1 MPKPNAAI
9 NAQEREREIR
19 MTQNSLNSMSWNIC
33 LALQDA
39 GEAKLATQF
48 EEKCKQFEENPTGAQ
63 YVKIMKEL
71 NRLLEEKV
79 GDLTVA
85 ELAVEKQRVKWEHL
99 IEAVNEA
106 NEQTGIEKRLVKTEP
121 PKVVKQEVPEPPKV
135 PKEPPKEAKEEP
147 KPEAQNET
155 KREQPGHFVNTNY
168 NGATVTNEVAEQ
180 LKQQPAAELLRFT
193 QQGDKTVV
201 QTKLPDKGFGGEPP
215 QEYDIRVN
223 MNYLMRGIASFV
235 MGPDG
240 SIDLKKADK
249 LDNWLGK
256 IRDADRID
264 LDTVMD
270 DFKIPE
276 DPKRREDFKRFLHA
290 NGVTEKGAKSFLF
303 NSTGPF
309 SIAIKETFSQL
320 AGYQLAVSGKQGPE
334 AKEYALSYQV
344 EYEQMLS
351 QYRDMVNMDPEKED
365 RMLVPTDC
373 YGYANMNEIFIKQ
386 HNAWRRKEKKEEL
399 SFQPHKIVFKQE
411 KFVADEEGNES
422 LQDEYNAFDGH
433 GYITLPVKIDGQD
446 SVLSLETTAPPE
458 GDLFH
463 RRNAERTGVGI
474 FPTAEAVEKFH
485 RDNNVRKADFL
496 KGVPGAKEREIE
508 RNIKDA
514 GMEVQG
520 KPDAPEI
527 TMPKKTYHGYLLAHT
542 GARTGPMNAKQLADT
557 ASKAIMASYFMND
570 PKAPAFNV
578 GTIRKVAENLRTSP
592 QFLAVLRAMGEDK
605 VREALTSGDITKIA
619 ARMYEDPDKRYKL
632 EDASKKQLRELGESM
647 KTEKRSAEWVQLKRA
662 LTDPSMKNSMDVIAA
677 VEQYTKGKKSVRHT
691 EAGRQSFQLA
701 MKALAIAARDGDDVA
716 KKRAQI
722 LADRINAVRKARRGS
737 EHYIDLE
744 ALAPAVSAAQA
755 GQFDAEKY
763 IESLDPGKN
772 EKMELWIKGVVDAY
786 KPVPVPNEA
795 SLTDKSV
802 GYTMEQF
809 KTLKQY
815 DVSKLPVGGEAVTDL
830 EFTALT
836 GLAIIDKDISGLY
849 VNGTKTRP
857 ADIIKVENMK
867 PSQEIALQK
876 NTFAFLELGA
886 SNGHAGRKMG
896 GYFEGVGQPT
906 RQRVFDALRQY
917 RQGDKKLLGEII
929 GKGVDM
935 TVNQM
940 NFTPDAVGK
949 MPEDMETYTVFVNAA
964 VKLAQRD
971 PELRRI
977 AEKNGLTKENLAR
990 LNGLQRSFEMSR
1002 TAQTAKDRLL
1012 TDKNLTPEERKACVT
1027 AVLRHAAFTDHVRAE
1042 HGKKFDKLNETYGR
1056 DDEEVETELER
1067 AYKQENDPV
1076 KKDRLAGQLAYE
1088 QAWSLGGLGMVGVL
1102 PTMQALGREGAK
1114 VTERLVGEAKLDMDK
1129 LMAIEDTEKLINTI
1143 QSKGLFARTPGQPDK
1158 FAQLRESAKPQAG
1171 VPTA

>member
-48 EEKCKQFEENPTGAQ
+48 EEKCKQFKANPTGAQ

-106 NEQTGIEKRLVKTEP
+106 NEQTGIEKRLDKTEP

-193 QQGDKTVV
+193 QQGDKTVI
-201 QTKLPDKGFGGEPP
+201 QSKLPEKGAFGDPP

-223 MNYLMRGIASFV
+223 MNYLMRGMASFV

-320 AGYQLAVSGKQGPE
+320 AGYQLAVSGKLGPE

-578 GTIRKVAENLRTSP
+578 GTIRKAAENLRTSP
-592 QFLAVLRAMGEDK
+592 QFLAVLRAMREDK

-677 VEQYTKGKKSVRHT
+677 VEQYTKGKKSVRRT
-691 EAGRQSFQLA
+691 QAGRESFQFA

-716 KKRAQI
+716 KQRAKI

-737 EHYIDLE
+737 EHYIDL
-744 ALAPAVSAAQA
+744 AVLAPAVSAAQA

-763 IESLDPGKN
+763 IESLDPGAMN
-772 EKMELWIKGVVDAY
+772 PSLDLWMKTIADVY
-786 KPVPVPNEA
+786 KPVPVPNEQ
-795 SLTDKSV
+795 TMNNDDP
-802 GYTMEQF
+802 GYKLEEF
-809 KTLKQY
+809 KQLKQY
-815 DVSKLPVGGEAVTDL
+815 DVSRLHVGGETVGDI

-836 GLAIIDKDISGLY
+836 AFAM
-849 VNGTKTRP
+849 NRP
-857 ADIIKVENMK
+857 ETGGSYMHAPDGKNFRKVPEHCK
-867 PSQEIALQK
+867 PSQQLALNNAFTFGFTDLGSGGGYGIRKSGQLFKGVSQPSREIVYNALQ
-876 NTFAFLELGA
+876 
-886 SNGHAGRKMG
+886 
-896 GYFEGVGQPT
+896 
-906 RQRVFDALRQY
+906 QY
-917 RQGDKKLLGEII
+917 RQGNKQALGKLIGQGVDGLLQTDFG
-929 GKGVDM
+929 GKGTFEVLGDEKM
-935 TVNQM
+935 TLVHFANS
-940 NFTPDAVGK
+940 
-949 MPEDMETYTVFVNAA
+949 A

-977 AEKNGLTKENLAR
+977 AEKNGLTKENLQR
-990 LNGLQRSFEMSR
+990 LSGIQKYDAMSR
-1002 TAQTAKDRLL
+1002 IALAAKKKLEDGE
-1012 TDKNLTPEERKACVT
+1012 NLSPEEKKACVT
-1027 AVLRHAAFTDHVRAE
+1027 AVLRYRAVAE
-1042 HGKKFDKLNETYGR
+1042 HQNVECAEKLKQINRVYNFDMVDAVDDEIAAETDPDKLAVLKEKRAYVN
-1056 DDEEVETELER
+1056 EEVSG
-1067 AYKQENDPV
+1067 
-1076 KKDRLAGQLAYE
+1076 RLVC
-1088 QAWSLGGLGMVGVL
+1088 GGTP
-1102 PTMQALGREGAK
+1102 PTMQALGHEGEK
-1114 VTERLVGEAKLDMDK
+1114 TVDRLMGEAKIDVDK
-1129 LMAIEDTEKLINTI
+1129 LMTIGDTKELLKTIESKDLFI
-1143 QSKGLFARTPGQPDK
+1143 QKPGQPDK